1 MSTVDMNIV
10 VANIKACRQVLK
22 GLQNCER
29 PMAPRNE
36 EWRWAEFKDKMG
48 ESVRFL
54 YAFKNNTRVDTENLR
69 RAKRSLDEADE
80 KLKAWAGGSAVLYN
94 VERGTLAPDL
104 LYCKRIIAWLLE
116 HVGEVSEASGEVGA
130 IQTEVT
136 KSVVHPE
143 GRMAQMVHMRGLLRR
158 IQEL

>member
-1 MSTVDMNIV
+1 MSSVEMNIV
-10 VANIKACRQVLK
+10 VANMKACRQVLK
-22 GLQNCER
+22 RLQNCER

-48 ESVRFL
+48 ESVRFFD
-54 YAFKNNTRVDTENLR
+54 AFKNNTRVDTENLR

-94 VERGTLAPDL
+94 VERGALAPDL

-116 HVGEVSEASGEVGA
+116 HVGEASEASGEVGA

-136 KSVVHPE
+136 KSVVHQE

-158 IQEL
+158 MQEL